1 MLEKEKQELQS
12 QVLQGL
18 LGDVGDGVILTDTEE
33 HIRYMNEAAARIL
46 GCQVETAVGRRF
58 PSVCQLVNVKTGRVF
73 HDPLEQAMRKRRAV
87 GLARNIGI
95 RRGPQ
100 QIYLSATCSPMLNPT
115 GEVIGCSIIL
125 RDITHM
131 RQLEMKIELDHI
143 YMRAVFSAA
152 KIGLCVLDAR
162 GAIININDA
171 ALEMMETTF
180 TRVQG
185 QQFGDA
191 FRCQNSF
198 ECGCGHGHLC
208 GHCPVRR
215 HIEAAIRDDTFT
227 TEFTVAMH
235 SRISTLPIWLKI
247 FVSQT
252 ATDGK
257 KQIVLALLNDS
268 SRKKRERAL
277 DDARMRA
284 ESASRTKSQFLAN
297 MSHEIRTP
305 INGLTGM
312 LDLTLRTGLT
322 DEQRE
327 NLLNAKQCADDLL
340 RVINDILD
348 FSEMES
354 GNLELED
361 IGFDLRQHLKRV
373 CQIHSKITRQKGL
386 YFRHPNYKELP
397 PIMRGDPMRLRQIM
411 HNLLTNATKFTQEGG
426 ITVEAH
432 VGERRGQPTLE
443 IAVHDTGIGMSIAE
457 QQKLFRPFSQVDGS
471 ITRRFGGTG
480 LGLTIVKKLITL
492 MGGEIS
498 VHSAPTVGSNFTF
511 WVPLITAEKIDD
523 DIHEQRVFLNPRLTA
538 QAASGTV
545 QGTEMVVGQHGGTVQ
560 AGAQAAAAPTPEIAA
575 TAKHVADLDIA
586 SLMRYCEQKLD
597 DAPATAG
604 QGDK

>member
-1 MLEKEKQELQS
+1 MQEEENQVLQR

-18 LGDVGDGVILTDTEE
+18 LGDVGDGVILTDCDEQ
-33 HIRYMNEAAARIL
+33 ILYMNEAATRIL
-46 GCQVETAVGRRF
+46 GCQIAEATGQRF
-58 PSVCQLVNVKTGRVF
+58 PQVCQLVNVKTGRLY

-95 RRGPQ
+95 RRGEQ
-100 QIYLSATCSPMLNPT
+100 QIYLSATCSPMLSPE
-115 GEVIGCSIIL
+115 GEVVGCSIIL
-125 RDITHM
+125 REITHM

-143 YMRAVFSAA
+143 YMRAVFGAA
-152 KIGLCVLDAR
+152 KIGLCVLDEQ

-180 TRVQG
+180 TQVQG

-235 SRISTLPIWLKI
+235 SRISTAPIWLKI

-252 ATDGK
+252 STEGK
-257 KQIVLALLNDS
+257 KQIVLALINDS
-268 SRKKRERAL
+268 ARKKREQAL
-277 DDARMRA
+277 DDARLRA

-312 LDLTLRTGLT
+312 LDLTLRTEL
-322 DEQRE
+322 DAEQRE

-348 FSEMES
+348 FSKMES
-354 GNLELED
+354 NNLQLED
-361 IGFDLRQHLKRV
+361 IGFDLRLNLKRV
-373 CQIHSKITRQKGL
+373 CQVHSKITRQKGL
-386 YFRHPNYKELP
+386 YFRHPDYKALP
-397 PIMRGDPMRLRQIM
+397 QLMRGDPMRLRQIM

-432 VGERRGQPTLE
+432 VGERRGQATLE
-443 IAVHDTGIGMSIAE
+443 ISVHDTGIGMSVAE

-511 WVPLITAEKIDD
+511 WLPLVEADKLDE
-523 DIHEQRVFLNPRLTA
+523 DIHDQRVFLNPRLAVPTA
-538 QAASGTV
+538 SVPPAAQQQAPLSPP
-545 QGTEMVVGQHGGTVQ
+545 
-560 AGAQAAAAPTPEIAA
+560 APEVAA
-575 TAKHVADLDIA
+575 TVKQVTDLDIA

-597 DAPATAG
+597 PAPTTP
-604 QGDK
+604 DKPEEN